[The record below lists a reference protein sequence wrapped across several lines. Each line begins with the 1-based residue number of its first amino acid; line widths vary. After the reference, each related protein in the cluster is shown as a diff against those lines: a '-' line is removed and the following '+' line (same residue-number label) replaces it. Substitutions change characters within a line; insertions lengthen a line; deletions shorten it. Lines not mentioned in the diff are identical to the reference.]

1 MFINDLIFNYMK
13 TFLLAFAAIVLIITV
28 FSCKKDQTES
38 INEQLKGQWVRTD
51 IRTDT
56 LLFGYWSNNWVE
68 LRRGT
73 EIIDGN
79 ITPKLPFGLFEYNT
93 ANDSINFNWIAS
105 SSFSTKKYLF
115 KLYNFK
121 MDIGDFI
128 NSTYVILTFEKI
140 K

>member
-1 MFINDLIFNYMK
+1 MK
-13 TFLLAFAAIVLIITV
+13 TFLLVFTAIVLIITV
-28 FSCKKDQTES
+28 YSCKKNQTES
-38 INEQLKGQWVRTD
+38 MDEQLKGQWVRTD
-51 IRTDT
+51 IRSDT
-56 LLFGYWSNNWVE
+56 LIFGYYSNNWVE
-68 LRRGT
+68 IRRGY

-79 ITPKLPFGLFEYNT
+79 KTEKVPNGLFEYGT

-115 KLYNFK
+115 KLYNSK

-128 NSTYVILTFEKI
+128 DSTNVILTFEKI

>member
-1 MFINDLIFNYMK
+1 MK
-13 TFLLAFAAIVLIITV
+13 KIIFLLIIII
-28 FSCKKDQTES
+28 SSLGCKKDQTVT

-79 ITPKLPFGLFEYNT
+79 IKPKLPFGLFEYNA

-115 KLYNFK
+115 KLYNSK

-128 NSTYVILTFEKI
+128 DSDNVILTFEKI

>member
-1 MFINDLIFNYMK
+1 MFINDLILNYMK
-13 TFLLAFAAIVLIITV
+13 TFLLSFVAIVLVTTV
-28 FSCKKDQTES
+28 ISCKKNQTES

-56 LLFGYWSNNWVE
+56 LIFGYYSNNWVD
-68 LRRGT
+68 LRRGYKM
-73 EIIDGN
+73 IDGN
-79 ITPKLPFGLFEYNT
+79 NTPIVPCGLFEYSI

-115 KLYNFK
+115 KLYNSRV
-121 MDIGDFI
+121 DIGDFI
-128 NSTYVILTFEKI
+128 DISNTILTFEKI